1 MHSLNGFLSKLRFF
15 ANRVHNNLIFSFWY
29 KQSKLSFF
37 ALLNKYQ
44 IQLRK
49 LHQFI
54 KTAPKI
60 PALFVLVFMS
70 FPFG

>member
-1 MHSLNGFLSKLRFF
+1 MHPLNGFLSKLRFF
-15 ANRVHNNLIFSFWY
+15 ANRVHNNLIFPFWY
-29 KQSKLSFF
+29 KQSKLSCF

-54 KTAPKI
+54 KTAPKS
-60 PALFVLVFMS
+60 PALFLYL
-70 FPFG
+70 